1 MWRWKGV
8 GLTLQILLR
17 RYGNN
22 DKYFPTIGKLIDVKS
37 GSLASGSSRKKRTK
51 KKKKRTQKGFRF
63 LVSLSLV

>member
-22 DKYFPTIGKLIDVKS
+22 DKYSPTIGKLIDVKS
-37 GSLASGSSRKKRTK
+37 GSLASGSSRKKK
-51 KKKKRTQKGFRF
+51 DKEKKRNAHRKPKDF
-63 LVSLSLV
+63 VS